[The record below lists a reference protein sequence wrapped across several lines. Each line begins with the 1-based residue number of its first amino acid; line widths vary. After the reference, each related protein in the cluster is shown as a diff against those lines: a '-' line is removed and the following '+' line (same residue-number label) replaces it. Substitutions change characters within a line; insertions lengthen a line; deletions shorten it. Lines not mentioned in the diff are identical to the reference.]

1 MMEGR
6 RDSYQKGFTHSMA
19 KIGRLYDKSKIN
31 FEDMLYPGKAL
42 FALLIPIVIEQLLNS
57 FMGMVDT
64 MMVSNVGSEAISA
77 VSLVDSINNLVVQV
91 FAAMATGAA
100 IICSQYLGNKDKD
113 GCNRAA
119 RQVVL
124 TVFTISVI
132 ITVSGLLFRKPLLRL
147 IFGQIEPGV
156 MEKAQSYFL
165 VTVLSYPFL
174 ALFNA
179 GSAFFRSGG
188 NSRFPM
194 KVSVIS
200 NVLNV
205 AGNAVLIFGFDMGV
219 AGAALST
226 LFSRIFCA
234 VVIFVFLRKP
244 KQDIVVKEYLSIR
257 PDMPLIGKILA
268 IGVPAGIENGMFQF
282 GKLAIQSTVSTMGTA
297 AIAAQAMANILE
309 MVNGIFGVGVGI
321 GLMTMVGQAIGAGR
335 NEEAK
340 YYVVKCTK
348 IGLAGI
354 LVSCLLVLGITKPVL
369 WLAGMEAE
377 SAAMC
382 FDMVVAITI
391 AKPLFWAFSFIPA
404 YGMRAAGDVKFS
416 MLTSTIT
423 MWCLRVALCVFLV
436 KVFHMG
442 PMAVWYGMFA
452 DWAVRGVVFFLR
464 FRSGKWLHNKVV

>member
-1 MMEGR
+1 
-6 RDSYQKGFTHSMA
+6 MA
-19 KIGRLYDKSKIN
+19 KIGKLYDKSKIN

-42 FALLIPIVIEQLLNS
+42 MALLIPIVIEQLLNS
-57 FMGMVDT
+57 FMGMADT

-100 IICSQYLGNKDKD
+100 IICSQYLGNKDRT

-124 TVFTISVI
+124 TVFTISMVI
-132 ITVSGLLFRKPLLRL
+132 TISGLLFRKPLLRFT
-147 IFGQIEPGV
+147 FGQIEPGV

-188 NSRFPM
+188 NSKFPM

-205 AGNAVLIFGFDMGV
+205 AGNATLIFGFDMGV
-219 AGAALST
+219 VGAALST
-226 LFSRIFCA
+226 LISRIFCA
-234 VVIFVFLRKP
+234 VVIFIYLRKP

-282 GKLAIQSTVSTMGTA
+282 GKLAIQSTVSTMGTV

-348 IGLAGI
+348 IGLVGI
-354 LVSCLLVLGITKPVL
+354 LVSCLLTLGMTKPVL

-377 SAAMC
+377 SAVMC

-391 AKPLFWAFSFIPA
+391 AKPLLWAFSFIPA

-423 MWCLRVALCVFLV
+423 MWCLRVALCIFLV
-436 KVFHMG
+436 KAFHMG

-452 DWAVRGVVFFLR
+452 DWAMRGVVFFLR
-464 FRSGKWLHNKVV
+464 FRSGKWLHSKVV